1 MTTPALQKS
10 IIRLSLL
17 LPLAALLPGCAVIT
31 KSQRAEVAAFAKVAS
46 NYGTLPGDPIR
57 SYGHATRFDRLL
69 NVSARDFQ
77 SESARTNA
85 WAEIAKAIEVDK
97 KFGDAA
103 RQADAALD
111 VLDQYAE
118 ILTLLSSDEFTDA
131 LDKSAKEL
139 GASVDKGIK
148 SYNKAFLIPKGQKE
162 LAPIGATVAAAV
174 RGAGGIYIRYRQAK
188 LLKNAVVTADPV
200 VTALSLDITALMRD
214 KVKPYLTQANERLG
228 DDFKNAARQARDLPL
243 GTIQEVALQVERTQ
257 NGFHLAEAA
266 AKASESLAAGHKKL
280 AVELTSRRSIKDR
293 IQEIQVLADE
303 IKAAQKLQ
311 KALSK

>member
-1 MTTPALQKS
+1 MRSPKLTQSVFPSAL
-10 IIRLSLL
+10 ILSLIGL
-17 LPLAALLPGCAVIT
+17 QPSCAVIT

-46 NYGTLPGDPIR
+46 NYGTLPGEPIR

-69 NVSARDFQ
+69 NVSAHDFQ

-85 WAEIAKAIEVDK
+85 WAEIAKAIETDK
-97 KFGDAA
+97 KFDEAA

-111 VLDQYAE
+111 VLDQYVE

-148 SYNKAFLIPKGQKE
+148 SYNQTFLVPKGQKE
-162 LAPIGATVAAAV
+162 LAPVGATVAAAV
-174 RGAGGIYIRYRQAK
+174 QGAGGIYIRYRQAK
-188 LLKNAVVTADPV
+188 LLKNAVVTANPV
-200 VTALSLDITALMRD
+200 VAALTHNIAGLMRD

-228 DDFKNAARQARDLPL
+228 DDFKNAARQAKDLPF
-243 GTIQEVALQVERTQ
+243 GTIQEVAFQVERSQ
-257 NGFHLAEAA
+257 NAFQLAEAA
-266 AKASESLAAGHKKL
+266 AKASESLAASHKKL
-280 AVELTSRRSIKDR
+280 AAELTSRKSIEDR
-293 IQEIQVLADE
+293 IQEIQALADE

>member
-1 MTTPALQKS
+1 MALQ
-10 IIRLSLL
+10 
-17 LPLAALLPGCAVIT
+17 PGCAVIT
-31 KSQRAEVAAFAKVAS
+31 KSQRAEVAAFARVAS
-46 NYGTLPGDPIR
+46 NYGTLPGEPIR

-85 WAEIAKAIEVDK
+85 WVEIAKAVEMDK
-97 KFGDAA
+97 KFDEAA

-111 VLDQYAE
+111 VLDQYVE

-139 GASVDKGIK
+139 GGSVDKGIK
-148 SYNKAFLIPKGQKE
+148 TYNKAFLVPKGKKE
-162 LAPIGATVAAAV
+162 LAPVGATVAAAV
-174 RGAGGIYIRYRQAK
+174 RGAGGIYIRFRQAR

-200 VTALSLDITALMRD
+200 VAALSHDIAALMRD
-214 KVKPYLTQANERLG
+214 KVKPFLTQANERLG
-228 DDFKNAARQARDLPL
+228 DDFKNAARQAKDLPF
-243 GTIQEVALQVERTQ
+243 GTIQEVALQVERSQ
-257 NGFHLAEAA
+257 NAFQLAEAA
-266 AKASESLAAGHKKL
+266 AKASESLAASHKKL
-280 AVELTSRRSIKDR
+280 AVELASRRSIKDR

-311 KALSK
+311 KSMRK